1 MERVGEKLTGM
12 ALDLEQLLQ
21 PIAADAPCGA
31 ELRYDAV
38 FHELEAAAEPGFEY
52 QRGSDGKEVARP
64 KSRDWS
70 KIGREARALLVKGRD
85 LRVQILLLRSL
96 LATDRLAGFAQ
107 GLELIHRSLEDYW
120 ESLHPAL
127 DPEQQEPAEQALERL
142 SVLGQLTVGEGL
154 LTDLRRAPFIEAP
167 ALGTLSLRQFEI
179 AGGRAQAGSGEER
192 LEPAQ
197 VESILKAAGHER
209 VGTARGVLAAAQGA
223 LDGIQKLFLAKLGDA
238 AVPNF
243 QPMQQMLGEIDA
255 ALADHAAPPPAAG
268 EPAIAAATAAAVE
281 PSAATM
287 AGGSAPAVTAGAAL
301 SRIDNREDVV
311 RAFDLI
317 LDYYRREEPSSP
329 VPLLVERIKKLVR
342 MSFLELMAE
351 VAPAGV
357 SEFKAL
363 AGLEGDEKG

>member
-1 MERVGEKLTGM
+1 M

-31 ELRYDAV
+31 ELRYDAS
-38 FHELEAAAEPGFEY
+38 FHELEAAAEPAFDY

-64 KSRDWS
+64 KPRDWS

-85 LRVQILLLRSL
+85 LRVQLLLLRSL
-96 LATDRLAGFAQ
+96 LATDRLPGLAQ
-107 GLELIHRSLEDYW
+107 GLELIHRSLENYW
-120 ESLHPAL
+120 ESLHPTL
-127 DPEQQEPAEQALERL
+127 DADQQEPAEQAFERL

-154 LTDLRRAPFIEAP
+154 LTDLRRVPIVEAP
-167 ALGTLSLRQFEI
+167 ALGTLSLRQIEI
-179 AGGRAQAGSGEER
+179 AGGQAQAGSGEER

-197 VESILKAAGHER
+197 VESILKAAGPER
-209 VGTARGVLAAAQGA
+209 VGAARGVVAAAQGA

-243 QPMQQMLGEIDA
+243 EPMQQMLGEIDA

-268 EPAIAAATAAAVE
+268 QPATAATTAEASAV
-281 PSAATM
+281 TG
-287 AGGSAPAVTAGAAL
+287 AGTPAPAAAAAAAL
-301 SRIDNREDVV
+301 SRIDSREDVV

-363 AGLEGDEKG
+363 AGLEGEEKG

>member
-1 MERVGEKLTGM
+1 MTTERVGENVTGM

-31 ELRYDAV
+31 ELRYDAT
-38 FHELEAAAEPGFEY
+38 FHELEAAAEPAFDY
-52 QRGSDGKEVARP
+52 QRGPDGKEVARP
-64 KSRDWS
+64 KPRDWS
-70 KIGREARALLVKGRD
+70 KIGRDARALLVKGRD

-107 GLELIHRSLEDYW
+107 GLELVHRSLEDYW

-127 DPEQQEPAEQALERL
+127 DPDQQEPAEQAFERL

-154 LTDLRRAPFIEAP
+154 LTDLRRVPIIEAP
-167 ALGTLSLRQFEI
+167 ALGTLTLRQLEI
-179 AGGRAQAGSGEER
+179 ASGRAQAGSGEER
-192 LEPAQ
+192 IDPTQ
-197 VESILKAAGHER
+197 VEALLRAAGPER
-209 VGTARGVLAAAQGA
+209 VAAVRGGLAAARGA
-223 LDGIQKLFLAKLGDA
+223 LDGIQGLFLAKLGDA

-243 QPMQQMLGEIDA
+243 KPIQQMLDEIDA
-255 ALADHAAPPPAAG
+255 ALADHAAPQPAAG
-268 EPAIAAATAAAVE
+268 EPAAAATTAD
-281 PSAATM
+281 PSAATV
-287 AGGSAPAVTAGAAL
+287 ADAKAPAATAGATL

-329 VPLLVERIKKLVR
+329 IPLLVERIKKLVR
-342 MSFLELMAE
+342 MGFLELMAE

-357 SEFKAL
+357 PEFKAL
-363 AGLEGDEKG
+363 AGLEDEK

>member
-1 MERVGEKLTGM
+1 MEWVGEKLTGM

-38 FHELEAAAEPGFEY
+38 FHELEAAAEPGFDY
-52 QRGSDGKEVARP
+52 QRGPDGKEVARP
-64 KSRDWS
+64 KPRDWS

-107 GLELIHRSLEDYW
+107 GLVFIHRSLEDYW

-127 DPEQQEPAEQALERL
+127 DPEQQDPAEQAFERL

-167 ALGTLSLRQFEI
+167 ALGALNLRQIEI

-209 VGTARGVLAAAQGA
+209 VGAARGGLAAAQGA
-223 LDGIQKLFLAKLGDA
+223 LEGIQKLFLAKLGDA

-255 ALADHAAPPPAAG
+255 ALADHAAPPSVVG
-268 EPAIAAATAAAVE
+268 EPATAAAVE

-287 AGGSAPAVTAGAAL
+287 AGAPAPAATAGAAL

-363 AGLEGDEKG
+363 AGLEGEDKG